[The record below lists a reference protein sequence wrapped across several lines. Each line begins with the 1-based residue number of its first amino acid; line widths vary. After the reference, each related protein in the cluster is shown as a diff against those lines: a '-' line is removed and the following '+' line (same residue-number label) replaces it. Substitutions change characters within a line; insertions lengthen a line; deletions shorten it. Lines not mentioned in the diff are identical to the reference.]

1 MELIV
6 TQATAGTGRG
16 GFSRSHRKDLS
27 YAKSHGRMGLQLQYK
42 LYISIY
48 YLRLYIHI
56 IIYILYIYIHTLYI
70 YTPLRCEDIQPQQDL

>member
-1 MELIV
+1 M

-56 IIYILYIYIHTLYI
+56 IIYIYILYIYIYTHIIYI
-70 YTPLRCEDIQPQQDL
+70 YIHSFAL

>member
-6 TQATAGTGRG
+6 TQVTAGTGRG

-27 YAKSHGRMGLQLQYK
+27 YAKSHGRMGLQLQHI

-56 IIYILYIYIHTLYI
+56 YIHYIYIHTLYI
-70 YTPLRCEDIQPQQDL
+70 YTPLRCEDIQPQKDL